1 MMRIRS
7 VLVCTIWGAIVL
19 LGFQVASQAT
29 IPWRQLALRQP
40 AVVTPAAA
48 AKKTTAI
55 VVPVASTHFN
65 TYGVFVSS
73 LMTADTRD
81 RDPMIRPMLARQL
94 ALNGL
99 VVFLMCLLVGRLNTR
114 NPLAA
119 GAGAAVAGL
128 AAAAV
133 LAVSM
138 NGSFDFPPL
147 YLLANVLDTTFGFFF
162 TGTVIGGLALRVER
176 ISTAPAKASR
186 KATAPVDRNTP
197 IRQAAVA
204 PDRERKT
211 PVDLPIIA
219 DYSGEPA

>member
-1 MMRIRS
+1 MLKIRS

-29 IPWRQLALRQP
+29 IPWRNLALRP
-40 AVVTPAAA
+40 SVVSPAAA
-48 AKKTTAI
+48 AKKTTTV

-99 VVFLMCLLVGRLNTR
+99 VVLLMCLLVGRLNTR

-119 GAGAAVAGL
+119 GVGSAVAGF

-138 NGSFDFPPL
+138 DGSFDFPPV
-147 YLLANVLDTTFGFFF
+147 YLLANVLDTTLGFFF

-176 ISTAPAKASR
+176 IAPAQAKAG
-186 KATAPVDRNTP
+186 KATPAADRKTP
-197 IRQAAVA
+197 IRQPAVW